1 MKTYITGCSKNG
13 DNAKTNNVY
22 YGPEL
27 TFDDKAGISK
37 SNVNSSTWYRNY
49 LGLSDTIWNLSGLNY
64 DGFIYPKLK

>member
-1 MKTYITGCSKNG
+1 MKTYIIGCSKNG

-37 SNVNSSTWYRNY
+37 RSTWYRNY